1 MAKKPCEIRVKSTRL
16 FHMAE
21 LFPNAGLSLPAEEDF
36 EDEFFFEEEP
46 DSDSISLEESRP
58 SVLTTRGVYSHEEDG
73 SFRASYEDTEITGLE
88 GCITTFCLSP
98 SGMLILLRSG
108 KVRTC
113 MVFEE
118 GHRHLCDY
126 GAENGVPAVVLQ
138 THKLETAFSDSGGR
152 IFVDYSVEI
161 RGTLTER
168 NEIEILLSFD
178 PTFF

>member
-1 MAKKPCEIRVKSTRL
+1 MGDL
-16 FHMAE
+16 
-21 LFPNAGLSLPAEEDF
+21 LPKGAAMVPTEEDF
-36 EDEFFFEEEP
+36 EEEFFLEDFFEEE
-46 DSDSISLEESRP
+46 DSPSEEEKNP
-58 SVLTTRGVYSHEEDG
+58 AVLTTRGMYSYEKDG
-73 SFRASYEDTEITGLE
+73 SFRLSYEDTEITGLE

-108 KVRTC
+108 EIRTC

-126 GAENGVPAVVLQ
+126 GAESGMPAVVLQ
-138 THKLETAFSDSGGR
+138 THKLESEISESGGR

-168 NEIEILLSFD
+168 NEIFLSFEKERKQRKL
-178 PTFF
+178 